1 VRGRGVVSYEPK
13 LAAALSGATLRQ
25 LSHWRRASGSSG
37 ALLVPELSG
46 TRPILYSFRDVV
58 ALRACVQLRQETSL
72 QKIRRA
78 LNTLRVDLGERE
90 HLSVYRLVAGPDS
103 IYLAD
108 SDHAVD
114 LLRSK
119 GNVVI
124 HELVDVLA
132 PFYRN
137 GRHIPDLLE
146 PRPHVSVD
154 PAVRGGEPVIQGT
167 RIPAAEVAA
176 LVRDAIPL
184 EQISD
189 FYPGVSAE
197 AARDAAD
204 FTDYVDSYVDSQARR
219 VAS

>member
-1 VRGRGVVSYEPK
+1 VSYEPK

-25 LSHWRRASGSSG
+25 LSHWRRASGVTG
-37 ALLVPELSG
+37 ALLVPELSAS
-46 TRPILYSFRDVV
+46 RPILYSFRDVV
-58 ALRACVQLRQETSL
+58 ALRACVRLRQETSL

-78 LNTLRVDLGERE
+78 LNTLRGDLGERE
-90 HLSVYRLVAGPDS
+90 HLSAYRLVAGPDT

-114 LLRSK
+114 LTGSK

-124 HELVDVLA
+124 HELVDVLS
-132 PFYRN
+132 PFYRD

-146 PRPHVSVD
+146 PRPHVSID
-154 PAVRGGEPVIQGT
+154 PTVRGGEPVIHGT

-176 LVRDAIPL
+176 LVRDAIPP
-184 EQISD
+184 EEISNY
-189 FYPGVSAE
+189 YPGVSAA

-204 FTDYVDSYVDSQARR
+204 FTEYVDSYISSTARR
-219 VAS
+219 AAS